1 MTISR
6 RQFVAGAA
14 GLGVVAGCGRLPWQ
28 PANLPRIGV
37 FSGERSWSS
46 SPNDEALRQGLHELG
61 YLEGQNVVIERRY
74 ADGQEDRF
82 PQLAAEF
89 VRLPVDVIVAFGSPL
104 VLAAKQATDTIPIV
118 MAASGDPVREGVVAS
133 LGRPGGNVTGLS
145 MLGTPLTSKRMEM
158 LLAVRP
164 GLGQIAALGQ
174 PANAPQ
180 FREAEAAARQLGV
193 TLHILEVDSPD
204 DLASAF
210 EAATR
215 DRVEAL
221 LVIPGH
227 VTVVYLA
234 AVVELAAERQISTI
248 FDRREFVVAG
258 GLMAYGANR
267 QDFGRRAAYY
277 VDRILKGTKPAD
289 LPVEQPMTF
298 DFVVNLKTAQALG
311 ITFPN
316 EIMLQVTEVIDQ

>member
-1 MTISR
+1 
-6 RQFVAGAA
+6 
-14 GLGVVAGCGRLPWQ
+14 
-28 PANLPRIGV
+28 
-37 FSGERSWSS
+37 SWSS
-46 SPNDEALRQGLHELG
+46 SPYDEALRQGLHELG

-82 PQLAAEF
+82 PQLAAEL

-180 FREAEAAARQLGV
+180 FREAEAAA
-193 TLHILEVDSPD
+193 
-204 DLASAF
+204 
-210 EAATR
+210 
-215 DRVEAL
+215 
-221 LVIPGH
+221 
-227 VTVVYLA
+227 
-234 AVVELAAERQISTI
+234 
-248 FDRREFVVAG
+248 
-258 GLMAYGANR
+258 
-267 QDFGRRAAYY
+267 
-277 VDRILKGTKPAD
+277 
-289 LPVEQPMTF
+289 
-298 DFVVNLKTAQALG
+298 
-311 ITFPN
+311 
-316 EIMLQVTEVIDQ
+316 